1 MCLRNTCWT
10 VYGSSLFV
18 AVVVYVDIFKAKS
31 YTKPRPLCFLRFFF
45 YFWFTNALLIT
56 ICPRWQFQ
64 YLFMEQHE
72 STCFCFLLAIIVNYS
87 CFTPALKNWRNIFL

>member
-31 YTKPRPLCFLRFFF
+31 YTKPRPLCFFAFFF
-45 YFWFTNALLIT
+45 F
-56 ICPRWQFQ
+56 
-64 YLFMEQHE
+64 
-72 STCFCFLLAIIVNYS
+72 
-87 CFTPALKNWRNIFL
+87 IFGLPMLC